1 MEKKHI
7 KILVLTKSV
16 DGGTGTFVFNLQE
29 LKNAFLPNKIQIKN
43 IILEKPNYMNISKNS
58 FLFFRN
64 KDFYPINYNLSTEN
78 IKAFIE
84 DVVWFK
90 KVVGKMVPDVILGVD
105 VYCNLILSLLKILFF
120 KKIKIVLTTHIN
132 LEDNIEQRGD
142 TILKFLL
149 RGCVKFFYNRA
160 DSLVFVSKH
169 LAENCINRFFLKKSI
184 VSTIYNGIPF
194 KKTVDFKHKDKKEN
208 IIVTISRLVEQKD
221 HLTLLKAFSFLQKRF
236 FNTRLWIISDG
247 DKKKYLE
254 NYAKKLKVQNKTR
267 FFGWVKDIY
276 AYLKKAS
283 VFVLSSKRE
292 GFAIV
297 LVEAMSQGL
306 PVISTDTSFGPSEIL
321 DNGKYGILVPV
332 ADEKLMAN
340 AMYTLL
346 TDEKKYNFYARKSLE
361 RAKYFSL
368 DKMLN
373 AYKKVILDVI
383 NKS

>member
-1 MEKKHI
+1 VEKKHI